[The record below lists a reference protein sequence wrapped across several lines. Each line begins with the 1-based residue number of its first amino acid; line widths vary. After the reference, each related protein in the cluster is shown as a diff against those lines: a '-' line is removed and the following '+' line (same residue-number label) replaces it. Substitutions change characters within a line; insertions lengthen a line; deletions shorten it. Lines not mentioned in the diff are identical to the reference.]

1 MYGQGFNSS
10 NWLCG
15 FSGFIP
21 GPFGI
26 ILTILFWGLVIFLA
40 FKLIQYLFSLTG
52 RGRSL
57 GALGIVEKRYA
68 AGEIT
73 RGEFEQIKRDISQR
87 R

>member
-1 MYGQGFNSS
+1 MYGQGLSTSS
-10 NWLCG
+10 WLCG

-26 ILTILFWGLVIFLA
+26 LLTMFFWGLAIFLA
-40 FKLIQYLFSLTG
+40 FKLIQYLISLTG
-52 RGRSL
+52 RGKTT
-57 GALGIVEKRYA
+57 GALSVLEKRYA

-73 RGEFEQIKRDISQR
+73 RGEFEQIKTDITR